1 MKKTEAIKILEELKH
16 VFELSVLEAELGN
29 EDAIEA
35 FEDNENCVMAL
46 NIAIN
51 ELNKKLV

>member
-1 MKKTEAIKILEELKH
+1 MKKTEAIKILEEIKH

-51 ELNKKLV
+51 ELNKKSV